1 MSFNLMYVGGGV
13 NDQIQLTT
21 FKKLEESIVEEHGVV
36 KEPNKGNDDDDEE
49 KKSIT
54 EEDGVAIVAE
64 SS

>member
-1 MSFNLMYVGGGV
+1 MYIGDSV
-13 NDQIQLTT
+13 NDQIQLTK

-36 KEPNKGNDDDDEE
+36 KETNKDNKDNEE

-54 EEDGVAIVAE
+54 EEDGAAIVAE

>member
-1 MSFNLMYVGGGV
+1 MYGIGDSV
-13 NDQIQLTT
+13 NDQRQLTT
-21 FKKLEESIVEEHGVV
+21 LKILEESIVEEYGVV
-36 KEPNKGNDDDDEE
+36 KEPNKKDDDDEE

>member
-1 MSFNLMYVGGGV
+1 MYVGDSV

-36 KEPNKGNDDDDEE
+36 KEPNKGKDDDEE

-54 EEDGVAIVAE
+54 EEDGAAIAAE

>member
-1 MSFNLMYVGGGV
+1 MFVGDSV

-21 FKKLEESIVEEHGVV
+21 FKKLDESIVEEHGVV
-36 KEPNKGNDDDDEE
+36 KESIKSNNDDEE

-54 EEDGVAIVAE
+54 EEDGAANVAE